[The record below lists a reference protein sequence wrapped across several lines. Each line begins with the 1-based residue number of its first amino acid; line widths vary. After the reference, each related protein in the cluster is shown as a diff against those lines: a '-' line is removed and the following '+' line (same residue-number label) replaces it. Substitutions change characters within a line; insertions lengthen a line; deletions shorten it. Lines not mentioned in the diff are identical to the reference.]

1 MYKITKY
8 RNAQSSI
15 IQDTLMIEE
24 VFEIIEKGDS
34 KLNHIKHARSF
45 EKGST
50 DYDEVRKFLI
60 PTFRFNFLFKDKAAN
75 NNITK
80 PTGLIYI
87 DADLIDT
94 IPQSDFIFAKWKS
107 LSLTGYCIL
116 VKVQNLSFDNFKDYY
131 NKISSILNINSD
143 AGARKATQQTIQSY
157 DPDIY
162 INYNS
167 KIYKHPKIEKVSSP
181 IKQKKG
187 GECLTRD
194 DTLLSTPRNV
204 KFRYDNIDDYFIDN
218 DYQYIVFSG
227 DKEKICDPYIPK
239 RVEKGNRNQYLFIY
253 LSQILALNPNMNKPY
268 LIAMADNINLNVMKP
283 KLVDNEILKIVNSL
297 FKMKGSNELKIY
309 LNKERRIIFNPKL
322 RMSFQDKMK
331 IVNKELGSIASEK
344 TTQKIYECIEMWD
357 FQFEGKITQRKVA
370 DLTELHLSTIK
381 RYWHNFKSYVKDLNY
396 GYKLENGHQKSIS
409 ANCALD
415 ISYILEPLLKKAA

>member
-1 MYKITKY
+1 MYSVTKY
-8 RNAQSSI
+8 KNIKSSTVVEVLSV
-15 IQDTLMIEE
+15 DD
-24 VFEIIEKGDS
+24 VFEIIRKGDS
-34 KLNHIKHARSF
+34 AFNHIKHARTF
-45 EKGST
+45 DKGSE
-50 DYDEVRKFLI
+50 DYTLVKENLI
-60 PTFRFNFLFKDKAAN
+60 PTFRFNFHFHKTASN
-75 NNITK
+75 NNITV

-87 DADLIDT
+87 DADDIEE
-94 IPQSDFIFAKWKS
+94 IPESEFIFAKWKS

-116 VKVQNLSFDNFKDYY
+116 VKVQNLSVENFKDCYDEV
-131 NKISSILNINSD
+131 SSLIEVSSD
-143 AGARKATQQTIQSY
+143 SGSRKATQQTIQSF

-181 IKQKKG
+181 TKQKKE

-194 DTLLSTPRNV
+194 DTLLSVTQNV
-204 KFRYDNIDDYFIDN
+204 KFRYYNIDDYFIDN
-218 DYQYIVFSG
+218 DDPYIVFSG
-227 DKEKICDPYIPK
+227 DKEKLCIPFIPP

-396 GYKLENGHQKSIS
+396 GFKEEYGGQEIIS
-409 ANCALD
+409 SNCILD
-415 ISYILEPLLKKAA
+415 YFYITEPYYNKVA